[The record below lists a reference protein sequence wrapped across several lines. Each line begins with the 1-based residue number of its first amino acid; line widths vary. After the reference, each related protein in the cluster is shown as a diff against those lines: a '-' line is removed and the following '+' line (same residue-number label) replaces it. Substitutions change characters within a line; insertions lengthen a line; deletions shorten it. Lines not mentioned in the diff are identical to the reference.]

1 MSTDK
6 ALGLAI
12 GVVVLLI
19 VVFVLFR
26 LLGAV

>member
-6 ALGLAI
+6 ELGLAI
-12 GVVVLLI
+12 GVIVLMT

>member
-6 ALGLAI
+6 ELGLAI
-12 GVVVLLI
+12 GVIVLMA